1 MRDERYEKKVLDGGV
16 LVEVQVGSRRR
27 KSKSRSGREVVEE
40 VEDEG
45 EEWERGESCRSKL

>member
-1 MRDERYEKKVLDGGV
+1 MRDERYEKKVLDEGV

-40 VEDEG
+40 VEGEG
-45 EEWERGESCRSKL
+45 EEWNGYPSTIIH